1 MAIGDL
7 HPPVRYRGLRVW
19 GRPRLRRARPGGAGL
34 RLRLPRCTPPRGQPV
49 WEKLVEYFGVPV
61 SYLMGLTDTLVFSQN
76 WDKSWHPEIITIDA
90 KRVQEVYIDGRNP
103 LENIFIFSNLT
114 NICCL
119 RIL

>member
-1 MAIGDL
+1 M
-7 HPPVRYRGLRVW
+7 
-19 GRPRLRRARPGGAGL
+19 
-34 RLRLPRCTPPRGQPV
+34 

-90 KRVQEVYIDGRNP
+90 KRVQEAYIDGRNQ
-103 LENIFIFSNLT
+103 LEIIFSNLT